1 MTTDKIEV
9 TIRIDKNQAR
19 SLGEVVG
26 ELKSQGLEQVQSH
39 ERFMIVN
46 GTVNPDALDA
56 LRAVKGVASVRK
68 DVAYKPQAN

>member
-9 TIRIDKNQAR
+9 TIRIDKKEAR

-26 ELKSQGLEQVQSH
+26 DLKLKGLEQVQSH